1 MFRHYLSISI
11 VSLLLSGNIFAQA
24 WPAKIITIVVPFA
37 PGGNIDIVGR
47 TIGRELSLILKQPV
61 VIENKPGAGGM
72 IGATYVAKSKPDGYT
87 FLVSSNG
94 LITTTLIRNDQQHRD
109 DELTPVILLTLAP
122 SVIVTNVNS
131 SAANLKDFVNNLQ
144 ANKTERVIFATAGV
158 GTTPHFVSALFKIAT
173 GLDVDPIPYKSGSD
187 TITAIAGGQVQ
198 LAAESTQVVTPKIK
212 GGLVKPLAV
221 TYDQRSISLPDVPTT
236 KELGYPSIVIT
247 HFVGMMAPTGTPPD
261 ILEKMNLASQK
272 ALQSPEV
279 KNAFASSGTIIVGGS
294 RASFAEYMVKER
306 ERLKKVV
313 QEAGMTK

>member
-1 MFRHYLSISI
+1 LVGF
-11 VSLLLSGNIFAQA
+11 LLSGNIFAQA
-24 WPAKIITIVVPFA
+24 WPAKTITIVVPFA

-47 TIGRELSLILKQPV
+47 TVGRELSLILKQPV

-94 LITTTLIRNDQQHRD
+94 LITTTLIRSDQQHRD

-122 SVIVTNVNS
+122 SVIVTNINS
-131 SAANLKDFVNNLQ
+131 SATNLKDFVNNLQ

-187 TITAIAGGQVQ
+187 TITAIIGGQVQ

-221 TYDQRSISLPDVPTT
+221 TYDQRSTALPDVPTT
-236 KELGYPSIVIT
+236 KELGYPGIVIT
-247 HFVGMMAPTGTPPD
+247 HFVGMMAPTGTPTD

-279 KNAFASSGTIIVGGS
+279 KNTFASSGTIIVGGS
-294 RASFAEYMVKER
+294 RASFADYMLKER

-313 QEAGMTK
+313 QEASMTK

>member
-1 MFRHYLSISI
+1 MFRCYLSIFL
-11 VSLLLSGNIFAQA
+11 VGFLLSGNIFAQA
-24 WPAKIITIVVPFA
+24 WPAKTITIVVPFA

-94 LITTTLIRNDQQHRD
+94 LITTTLIRSDQQHRD

-122 SVIVTNVNS
+122 SVIVTNINS
-131 SAANLKDFVNNLQ
+131 SATNLKDFVNNLQ

-187 TITAIAGGQVQ
+187 TITAIVGGQVQ

-221 TYDQRSISLPDVPTT
+221 TYDQRSTSLPDVPTT

>member
-1 MFRHYLSISI
+1 MFRHYLYIFI
-11 VSLLLSGNIFAQA
+11 VGFVLSGNIFAQA
-24 WPAKIITIVVPFA
+24 WPSKTITIVVPFA

-72 IGATYVAKSKPDGYT
+72 IGATYLAKSKPDGYT

-144 ANKTERVIFATAGV
+144 ANKTDRVIFATAGV

-187 TITAIAGGQVQ
+187 TITAIVGGQVQ

-221 TYDQRSISLPDVPTT
+221 TYDQRSTALPDVPTT
-236 KELGYPSIVIT
+236 KELGYPGIVIT
-247 HFVGMMAPTGTPPD
+247 HFVGMMAPAGTPPD

-272 ALQSPEV
+272 ALQSPDV

-294 RASFAEYMVKER
+294 RASFADYMLKER

>member
-1 MFRHYLSISI
+1 MFRCYLSIFL
-11 VSLLLSGNIFAQA
+11 VGFLLSGNIFAQA
-24 WPAKIITIVVPFA
+24 WPAKTITIVVPFA

-94 LITTTLIRNDQQHRD
+94 LITTTLIRSDQQHRD

-122 SVIVTNVNS
+122 SVIVTNINS
-131 SAANLKDFVNNLQ
+131 SATNLKDFVNNLQ

-187 TITAIAGGQVQ
+187 TITAIVGGQVQ

-221 TYDQRSISLPDVPTT
+221 TYDQRSTALPDVPTT
-236 KELGYPSIVIT
+236 KELGYPGIVIT
-247 HFVGMMAPTGTPPD
+247 HFVGMMAPAGTPPD

-272 ALQSPEV
+272 ALQSPDV

>member
-1 MFRHYLSISI
+1 MFRCYLSIFL
-11 VSLLLSGNIFAQA
+11 VGFLLSGNIFAQA
-24 WPAKIITIVVPFA
+24 WPAKTITIVVPFA

-94 LITTTLIRNDQQHRD
+94 LITTTLIRSDQQHRD

-122 SVIVTNVNS
+122 SVIVTNINS
-131 SAANLKDFVNNLQ
+131 SATNLKDFVNNLQ

-187 TITAIAGGQVQ
+187 TITAIVGGQVQ

-221 TYDQRSISLPDVPTT
+221 TYDQRSTALPDVPTT
-236 KELGYPSIVIT
+236 KELGYPGIVIT

-272 ALQSPEV
+272 ALQSPDV

-294 RASFAEYMVKER
+294 RASFADYMLKER

-313 QEAGMTK
+313 QEASMTK

>member
-1 MFRHYLSISI
+1 MFRHYLYIFI
-11 VSLLLSGNIFAQA
+11 VGFVLSGNIFAQA
-24 WPAKIITIVVPFA
+24 WPSKTITIVVPFA

-144 ANKTERVIFATAGV
+144 ANKTDRVIFATAGV

-187 TITAIAGGQVQ
+187 TITAIVGGQVQ

-221 TYDQRSISLPDVPTT
+221 TYDQRSTALPDVPTT

-247 HFVGMMAPTGTPPD
+247 HFVGMMAPAGTPPD

-272 ALQSPEV
+272 ALQSPDV

-294 RASFAEYMVKER
+294 RASFADYMLKER

>member
-1 MFRHYLSISI
+1 MFRCYLSIFL
-11 VSLLLSGNIFAQA
+11 VGFLLSGNIFAQA
-24 WPAKIITIVVPFA
+24 WPAKTITIVVPFA

-94 LITTTLIRNDQQHRD
+94 LITTTLIRSDQQHRD

-122 SVIVTNVNS
+122 SVIVTNINS
-131 SAANLKDFVNNLQ
+131 SATNLKDFVNNLQ

-187 TITAIAGGQVQ
+187 TITAIVGGQVQ

-221 TYDQRSISLPDVPTT
+221 TYDQRSTALPDVPTT
-236 KELGYPSIVIT
+236 KELGYPGIVIT

>member
-1 MFRHYLSISI
+1 MFRCYLSIFL
-11 VSLLLSGNIFAQA
+11 VGFLLSGNIFAQA
-24 WPAKIITIVVPFA
+24 WPAKTITIVVPFA

-94 LITTTLIRNDQQHRD
+94 LITTTLIRSDQQHRD

-122 SVIVTNVNS
+122 SVIVTNINS
-131 SAANLKDFVNNLQ
+131 SATNLKDFVNNLQ

-187 TITAIAGGQVQ
+187 TITAIIGGQVQ

-221 TYDQRSISLPDVPTT
+221 TYDQRSTALPDVPTT
-236 KELGYPSIVIT
+236 KELGYPGIVIT
-247 HFVGMMAPTGTPPD
+247 HFVGMMAPTGTPTD

-279 KNAFASSGTIIVGGS
+279 KNTFASSGTIIVGGS
-294 RASFAEYMVKER
+294 RASFADYMLKER

-313 QEAGMTK
+313 QEASMTK

>member
-1 MFRHYLSISI
+1 MFRCYLSIFI
-11 VSLLLSGNIFAQA
+11 VGFVLSGNIFAQA
-24 WPAKIITIVVPFA
+24 WPAKTITIVVPFA

-94 LITTTLIRNDQQHRD
+94 LITTTLIRSDQQHRD

-122 SVIVTNVNS
+122 SVIVTNINS
-131 SAANLKDFVNNLQ
+131 SATNLKDFVNNLQ

-173 GLDVDPIPYKSGSD
+173 GLEVDPIPYKSGSD
-187 TITAIAGGQVQ
+187 TITAIVGGQVQ

-221 TYDQRSISLPDVPTT
+221 TYDQRSTALPDVPTT
-236 KELGYPSIVIT
+236 KELGYPGIVIT
-247 HFVGMMAPTGTPPD
+247 HFVGMMAPAGTPPD

-272 ALQSPEV
+272 ALQSPDV

-294 RASFAEYMVKER
+294 RASFADYMLKER

>member
-1 MFRHYLSISI
+1 MFRCYLSIFL
-11 VSLLLSGNIFAQA
+11 VGFLLSGNIFAQA
-24 WPAKIITIVVPFA
+24 WPAKTITIVVPFA

-94 LITTTLIRNDQQHRD
+94 LITTTLIRSDQQHRD

-131 SAANLKDFVNNLQ
+131 SATNLKDFVNNLQ

-187 TITAIAGGQVQ
+187 TITAIIGGQVQ

-221 TYDQRSISLPDVPTT
+221 TYDQRSTALPDVPTT
-236 KELGYPSIVIT
+236 KELGYPGIVIT

-272 ALQSPEV
+272 ALQSPDV
-279 KNAFASSGTIIVGGS
+279 KNTFASSGTIIVGGS
-294 RASFAEYMVKER
+294 RASFADYMLKER

>member
-1 MFRHYLSISI
+1 MFRCYLSIFL
-11 VSLLLSGNIFAQA
+11 VGFLLSGNIFAQA
-24 WPAKIITIVVPFA
+24 WPAKTITIVVPFA

-47 TIGRELSLILKQPV
+47 TVGRELSLILKQPV

-94 LITTTLIRNDQQHRD
+94 LITTTLIRSDQQHRD

-122 SVIVTNVNS
+122 SVIVTNINS
-131 SAANLKDFVNNLQ
+131 SATNLKDFVNNLQ

-187 TITAIAGGQVQ
+187 TITAIIGGQVQ

-221 TYDQRSISLPDVPTT
+221 TYDQRSTALPDVPTT
-236 KELGYPSIVIT
+236 KELGYPGIVIT
-247 HFVGMMAPTGTPPD
+247 HFVGMMAPTGTPTD

-279 KNAFASSGTIIVGGS
+279 KNTFASSGTIIVGGS
-294 RASFAEYMVKER
+294 RASFADYMLKER

-313 QEAGMTK
+313 QEASMTK

>member
-1 MFRHYLSISI
+1 MFRHYLYIFI
-11 VSLLLSGNIFAQA
+11 VGFVLSGNIFAQA
-24 WPAKIITIVVPFA
+24 WPSKTITIVVPFA

-144 ANKTERVIFATAGV
+144 ANKTDRVIFATAGV

-187 TITAIAGGQVQ
+187 TITAIVGGQVQ

-221 TYDQRSISLPDVPTT
+221 TYDQRSTALPDVPTT
-236 KELGYPSIVIT
+236 KELGYPGIVIT
-247 HFVGMMAPTGTPPD
+247 HFVGMMAPAGTPPV

-272 ALQSPEV
+272 ALQSPDV

-294 RASFAEYMVKER
+294 RASFADYMLKER

>member
-1 MFRHYLSISI
+1 MFRHYLSTLI
-11 VSLLLSGNIFAQA
+11 VGFLLSGNIFAQA
-24 WPAKIITIVVPFA
+24 WPAKTITIVVPFA

-47 TIGRELSLILKQPV
+47 TVGRELSLILKQPV

-94 LITTTLIRNDQQHRD
+94 LITTTLIRSDQQHRD

-131 SAANLKDFVNNLQ
+131 SATNLKDFVNNLQ

-187 TITAIAGGQVQ
+187 TITAIIGGQVQ

-221 TYDQRSISLPDVPTT
+221 TYDQRSTALPDVPTT
-236 KELGYPSIVIT
+236 KELGYPGIVIT
-247 HFVGMMAPTGTPPD
+247 HFVGMMAPTGTPLD

-279 KNAFASSGTIIVGGS
+279 KNTFASSGTITIGGS
-294 RASFAEYMVKER
+294 RASFADYMLKER

-313 QEAGMTK
+313 QEASMTK

>member
-1 MFRHYLSISI
+1 MFRCYLSIFL
-11 VSLLLSGNIFAQA
+11 VGFLLSGNIFAQA
-24 WPAKIITIVVPFA
+24 WPAKTITIVVPFA

-94 LITTTLIRNDQQHRD
+94 LITTTLIRSDQQHRD

-122 SVIVTNVNS
+122 SVIVTNINS
-131 SAANLKDFVNNLQ
+131 SATNLKDFVNNLQ

-173 GLDVDPIPYKSGSD
+173 GLEVDPIPYKSGSD
-187 TITAIAGGQVQ
+187 TITAIVGGQVQ

-221 TYDQRSISLPDVPTT
+221 TYDQRSTALPDVPTT
-236 KELGYPSIVIT
+236 KELGYPGIVIT

-272 ALQSPEV
+272 ALQSPDV
-279 KNAFASSGTIIVGGS
+279 KNTFASSGTIIVGGS
-294 RASFAEYMVKER
+294 RASFADYMLKER

-313 QEAGMTK
+313 QEASMTK

>member
-1 MFRHYLSISI
+1 MFRHYLSTLI
-11 VSLLLSGNIFAQA
+11 VGFLLSGNIFAQA
-24 WPAKIITIVVPFA
+24 WPAKTITIVVPFA

-47 TIGRELSLILKQPV
+47 TVGRELSLILKQPV

-94 LITTTLIRNDQQHRD
+94 LITTTLIRSDQQHRD

-131 SAANLKDFVNNLQ
+131 SATNLKDFVNNLQ

-187 TITAIAGGQVQ
+187 TITAIIGGQVQ

-221 TYDQRSISLPDVPTT
+221 TYDQRSTALPDVPTT
-236 KELGYPSIVIT
+236 KELGYPGIVIT

-279 KNAFASSGTIIVGGS
+279 KNTFASSGTITLGGS
-294 RASFAEYMVKER
+294 RASFADYMLKER

-313 QEAGMTK
+313 QEASMTK